1 MLCTAS
7 DTFRIILAYS
17 VLCFFRYTSAYSI
30 IFSILKGYS
39 LILRHYYYGIFRV
52 IQAYSSP
59 FVILP
64 YSQPYHILSP
74 GIFRIRGLFK
84 TLWNIDEAYSEPFHR
99 VLFSHI
105 QAYSEPYAK
114 LAYAETWYTQNPEI
128 FRARP

>member
-17 VLCFFRYTSAYSI
+17 V
-30 IFSILKGYS
+30 
-39 LILRHYYYGIFRV
+39 
-52 IQAYSSP
+52 QAYSAP
-59 FVILP
+59 FVILA
-64 YSQPYHILSP
+64 YSQPSHILSP

-105 QAYSEPYAK
+105 QAYSEPYTK
-114 LAYAETWYTQNPEI
+114 LAYAETWYTQNPEL